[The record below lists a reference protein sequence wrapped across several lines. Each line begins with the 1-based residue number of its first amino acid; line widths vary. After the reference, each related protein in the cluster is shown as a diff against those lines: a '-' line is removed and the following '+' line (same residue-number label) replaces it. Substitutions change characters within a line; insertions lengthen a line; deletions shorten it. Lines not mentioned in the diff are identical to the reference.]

1 MHNEASG
8 LVVESADGLAPIA
21 LAVAEPLSRA
31 EAVEWLLA
39 SALLV
44 VGASLALR
52 PRVWTRAF
60 AAVAPH
66 PLTPLLGGL
75 YALFVGLVIVVLHNL
90 WVADLRVVVTILGW
104 LAVASGVV
112 MLLAPEVY
120 MMVLRR
126 IPLTTRLVAIRGVV
140 RVVLGGAILSYLLT
154 QAG

>member
-1 MHNEASG
+1 MHTEASG
-8 LVVESADGLAPIA
+8 LVVEAADGLAPIA
-21 LAVAEPLSRA
+21 LAAAEPLSRA
-31 EAVEWLLA
+31 EVVEWLLA

-52 PRVWTRAF
+52 PRVWMRAF

>member
-1 MHNEASG
+1 MQNAASRLVEEAPT
-8 LVVESADGLAPIA
+8 GLAPLS
-21 LAVAEPLSRA
+21 LAAAESMSRT

-52 PRVWTRAF
+52 PRVWMRAF

-66 PLTPLLGGL
+66 PLTPLLAGL
-75 YALFVGLVIVVLHNL
+75 YVLLVGLVIVVLHNL
-90 WVADLRVVVTILGW
+90 WVADLRVAVTILGW

-120 MMVLRR
+120 LMVLRR
-126 IPLTTRLVAIRGVV
+126 VPLTPRLVAIRGVV
-140 RVVLGGAILSYLLT
+140 RMVLGGAILSYLLT

>member
-75 YALFVGLVIVVLHNL
+75 YALLVGLVIVVLHNL